1 MSTQTSQLVS
11 NLQNIYN
18 EKLLIKSAIGTNSD
32 NFLEYHTLIQNA
44 ISEGGGSG
52 DNMNPFYAEY
62 VDGPIIS
69 AGTDVVEGTN
79 GNLMIESD
87 LEFYYE
93 GDPVTEDGHDID
105 TIEFN
110 TILYDPDDDSI
121 TYPAH
126 VILTGEGG
134 VESIDALLELWVN
147 NEDYQEDLYGNIT
160 ITVKSWTATESEDPS
175 EDGYDYLIECQGLNY
190 INAMENNS
198 NVEEITENG
207 FFINDT
213 CAIGFNVN
221 IEGAQSLTE
230 TAVLFTNTDSSSQV
244 EFIGLPLD
252 ISNGSYFPFRIEAAP
267 YYTCPDGPAAEEL
280 NYLEVNTWLADNGI
294 MGSEPLDDFVI
305 WCCNM
310 KNTPLALT
318 NVKFNSQEA
327 ATLDSNADGVLYRLV
342 LMTDFNPTLD
352 PNSDKYDNKYYEV
365 NINSNDNLIDF
376 SDSGHKLILM
386 PISSG
391 DNNIYFRYEGDS
403 TVNQTPIIKI
413 YNGWTGR
420 MLVENE
426 DFTIVSS
433 WS

>member
-1 MSTQTSQLVS
+1 MNNIMSTQTSQLVS

-44 ISEGGGSG
+44 ISEGGGGSG
-52 DNMNPFYAEY
+52 EGNDMNPFYAEY

-69 AGTDVVEGTN
+69 AGTHVVEGTN
-79 GNLMIESD
+79 GNLMIKSD

-93 GDPVTEDGHDID
+93 GDPVTEDGHTID

-134 VESIDALLELWVN
+134 VESIQTLLDLWVD
-147 NEDYQEDLYGNIT
+147 NEDYQEDLYGIT

-221 IEGAQSLTE
+221 VSGGSGSVKADPLYGGVYIQDMIENEEKTADYFKTVISDNFSATAIEVGGEPTGEYENISWYENAEFEENGETVEKIVYVVITGDPHGLSGNASVILNAGQDYPQIYGNIFPILEDVTLTISEDPSNDGYDYLIEGNLYAWNLCDCCA
-230 TAVLFTNTDSSSQV
+230 AVDEISQND
-244 EFIGLPLD
+244 FLLN
-252 ISNGSYFPFRIEAAP
+252 NGQVGF
-267 YYTCPDGPAAEEL
+267 
-280 NYLEVNTWLADNGI
+280 NVN
-294 MGSEPLDDFVI
+294 V
-305 WCCNM
+305 
-310 KNTPLALT
+310 
-318 NVKFNSQEA
+318 Q
-327 ATLDSNADGVLYRLV
+327 
-342 LMTDFNPTLD
+342 
-352 PNSDKYDNKYYEV
+352 
-365 NINSNDNLIDF
+365 
-376 SDSGHKLILM
+376 
-386 PISSG
+386 
-391 DNNIYFRYEGDS
+391 
-403 TVNQTPIIKI
+403 
-413 YNGWTGR
+413 
-420 MLVENE
+420 
-426 DFTIVSS
+426 
-433 WS
+433 